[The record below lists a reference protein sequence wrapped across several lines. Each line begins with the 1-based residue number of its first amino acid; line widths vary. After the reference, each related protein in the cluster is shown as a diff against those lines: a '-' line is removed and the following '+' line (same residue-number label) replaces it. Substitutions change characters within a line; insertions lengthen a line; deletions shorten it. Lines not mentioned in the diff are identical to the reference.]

1 MATQTHERAAT
12 TEEARRYLEY
22 ALDPSFTREMAAIFG
37 NAEPAPAEI
46 AFYDAKLSGTGEL
59 ANYLR
64 PEEVAEL
71 YNGDREFVMSRIREE
86 RGTTKTQM
94 ALSPDLLKMPEALV
108 YAVIDHEKSH
118 GAQPKGKLAMKGIHA
133 YTPFGVLPLGEML
146 VEGWA
151 EYGLERKGRKPPSRY
166 FDEIYGHGKTAYS
179 RFRDLVY
186 EVEEQSPGITR
197 QIMRAARRGGPNAA
211 IRLIEGIP
219 NIENIVTKYACSMRK
234 N

>member
-1 MATQTHERAAT
+1 MATDTD
-12 TEEARRYLEY
+12 EY
-22 ALDPSFTREMAAIFG
+22 TKRALDTSLTAEMAAVFG
-37 NAEPAPAEI
+37 NDEPAPAKRVFYDESLRGTGTYAYYVNPEEI
-46 AFYDAKLSGTGEL
+46 AEHY
-59 ANYLR
+59 
-64 PEEVAEL
+64 
-71 YNGDREFVMSRIREE
+71 GDRNLPSSLLD
-86 RGTTKTQM
+86 TTVPYIG
-94 ALSPDLLKMPEALV
+94 LNPELNGMQKDFARS
-108 YAVIDHEKSH
+108 VIDHEKAH

-166 FDEIYGHGKTAYS
+166 FDEIYGRGKAAYS
-179 RFRDLVY
+179 HFRDLVY

-219 NIENIVTKYACSMRK
+219 NIKNIVTKYACSLRK